1 MDAVSA
7 NLQTISKKIFNNAEK
22 WLEKNTPI
30 VKSN

>member
-22 WLEKNTPI
+22 WLKKI
-30 VKSN
+30 RRL